1 MTTLAF
7 SYEGFYVLFT
17 HPVDGF
23 QAPENV
29 VQEAHFS
36 WQFFDCHACP
46 DDSSELAPANS
57 QARSSQAAHFIPLR
71 SSRMGEKTGR
81 TGLRKLSGQDKDREI
96 TYDALSWA
104 KEP

>member
-1 MTTLAF
+1 MATLAF

-29 VQEAHFS
+29 VQEAHF
-36 WQFFDCHACP
+36 WQFFDCHTCP
-46 DDSSELAPANS
+46 DDSGELGPANS
-57 QARSSQAAHFIPLR
+57 QAHSSQAAHCILPR
-71 SSRMGEKTGR
+71 SSRMGEKKGR
-81 TGLRKLSGQDKDREI
+81 TGPRKLLGQDKDREI
-96 TYDALSWA
+96 TYNALSWA